1 MALGQGGDERG
12 EISIEIFLYIICGV
26 PVAFAI
32 AHTLVRI
39 VRYFYKFPMPEFM
52 ANFID
57 NPLRRRIQPPD
68 ATAIRHGIEPGMTV
82 LDVGPGNG
90 RYTIGAARRVGD
102 TGKVFAVDIE
112 PKMIER
118 VEARAAMEGLA
129 NIEARVANVYD
140 LPFEDSSFDLIYMIT
155 VISEIPDP
163 IRAMKEFYR
172 VLRADGTLVFS
183 ELLPDPD
190 YPLARTITLWG
201 GETGF
206 RVKQKIGNFFYYTLI
221 FEKSQ

>member
-1 MALGQGGDERG
+1 M
-12 EISIEIFLYIICGV
+12 EIFPYIICGV
-26 PVAFAI
+26 PVAFVI
-32 AHTLVRI
+32 LHTLVRI
-39 VRYFYKFPMPEFM
+39 IRYFYKFPMPEFM

-118 VEARAAMEGLA
+118 VEARAAMEGVT
-129 NIEARVANVYD
+129 NIEARVANVYN
-140 LPFEDSSFDLIYMIT
+140 LPFEDETFDLIYMIT
-155 VISEIPDP
+155 VISEIPEP
-163 IRAMKEFYR
+163 IRAIHEFCR
-172 VLRADGTLVFS
+172 VLKPNGSLVFS
-183 ELLPDPD
+183 ELLNDPD
-190 YPLARTITLWG
+190 YPLARTLIRWG
-201 GETGF
+201 ESTGF
-206 RVKQKIGNFFYYTLI
+206 QVKEKIGHFFYYTLI
-221 FEKSQ
+221 FEKKR